1 MPFADRTRFKA
12 IKIRDFSLVE
22 SLQGLTMSADCWR
35 LYRRCS
41 AQIKH
46 RQQELPEENAMTNLT
61 RRHFIGAAGAAAA
74 LVPGL
79 PAFAQSKRITIGTN
93 PAGSIYY
100 SLGGGMAKVLTEKMG
115 VQAIVQPL
123 AGSSVALPLVNA
135 NELTSALSSTLDTGA
150 AYRGDLEYQGK
161 AMKNLRS
168 LARIFSLPYTFTVR
182 ADSGI
187 KTMADLKGKKVVM
200 EFKALLGLKPMNEAL
215 VKAGGLQLSDITPI
229 SVGGLKQGLD
239 AVADKTADASAVA
252 AGIPMVQ
259 EMHASVP
266 GGVRYLNVTG
276 PNATDDFMAQQ
287 LPGSSLMK
295 LEPNARMPEVTEPV
309 TIGTYDVFLVV
320 GKDLSDADAN
330 KMTTILVDS
339 WAELQKDY
347 PALRGSKLADLSRS
361 SNVVPYHPGAIAAYK
376 SKSMWTAK
384 NDDNDKKVM

>member
-1 MPFADRTRFKA
+1 MNCR
-12 IKIRDFSLVE
+12 
-22 SLQGLTMSADCWR
+22 
-35 LYRRCS
+35 
-41 AQIKH
+41 
-46 RQQELPEENAMTNLT
+46 EENPMTQLT

-74 LVPGL
+74 FGPAL
-79 PAFAQSKRITIGTN
+79 PAFAQAKRITIGTN

-100 SLGGGMAKVLTEKMG
+100 SLGGGIAKVLTEKMG

-135 NELTSALSSTLDTGA
+135 NELTSSLSSTLDTGA
-150 AYRGDLEYQGK
+150 AYRGELEYQGK

-187 KTMADLKGKKVVM
+187 KTIADLKGKKVVM

-215 VKAGGLQLSDITPI
+215 VKAGGLQLSDITPV

-266 GGVRYLNVTG
+266 GGVRYLDVTG
-276 PNATDDFMAQQ
+276 ANATDEFMAKT

-295 LEPNARMPEVTEPV
+295 LEPSARMPEVTEPV

-320 GKDLSDADAN
+320 SKDLSDAEAN
-330 KMTTILVDS
+330 KMTTILVES
-339 WAELQKDY
+339 WPELQKDF
-347 PALRGSKLADLSRS
+347 PALRPSKLEDLSRS
-361 SNVVPYHPGAIAAYK
+361 TNVVPYHPGAAAAYK
-376 SKSMWTAK
+376 SKSMWSAK
-384 NDDNDKKVM
+384 NDEADKKVM